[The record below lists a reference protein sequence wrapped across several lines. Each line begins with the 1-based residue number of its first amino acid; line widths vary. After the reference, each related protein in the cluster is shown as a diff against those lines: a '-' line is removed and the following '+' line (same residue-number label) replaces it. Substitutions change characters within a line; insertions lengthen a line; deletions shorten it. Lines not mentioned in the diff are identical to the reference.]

1 MNCRAFHVTT
11 IAISLTLLTVQ
22 SAAQDAPSISIDQQ
36 IILEH
41 DDGKSLWFHPRA
53 CAIPDSDGHIV
64 MTIQQHLQK
73 SDYYSGLYV
82 MHSRDNGATW
92 TDPDPRPELAWRDE
106 APDVTVSVC
115 DVTPGWH
122 APSGKLIAI
131 GVKVRYR
138 DGVQVYEKPQ
148 SHAAAYTVYD
158 PKEDSWSEWKF
169 VDMPDPAGK
178 FYLVT
183 PGCVQWHVRDD
194 GDVLVPMYF
203 RRADE
208 KAHHATIVQ
217 CRFDGETLS
226 YVKHGEELSL
236 DVERGFVEPSLIKFN
251 DRFFL
256 TLRNDQKAYVTTSDD
271 GLNYEPPKP
280 WTFDDGQELGSYN
293 TQQHWVTIGGKLYLA
308 YTRRGANNDHIMRN
322 RAPLF
327 MSEVDTEKLQ
337 TIRNTEVVL
346 IPERGGAMG
355 NFGANVINK
364 NEAWVTVSEG
374 VWNDDYRARGAT
386 GATFIARIKVNG
398 E

>member
-1 MNCRAFHVTT
+1 MRVWT
-11 IAISLTLLTVQ
+11 IHLALALVSSTFILPIVF
-22 SAAQDAPSISIDQQ
+22 AQPSGITAERQ

-53 CAIPDSDGHIV
+53 CAIPNSGGHVV
-64 MTIQQHLQK
+64 MTLQKHLQK

-92 TDPDPRPELAWRDE
+92 TTPDPRPELAWRDE
-106 APDVTVSVC
+106 APDVTVAVC

-122 APSGKLIAI
+122 APTGKLIAI

-158 PKEDSWSEWKF
+158 PENDSWTDWRF
-169 VDMPDPAGK
+169 VDMPDPTGK
-178 FYLVT
+178 FYMVT

-194 GDVLVPMYF
+194 GDVLMPVYF
-203 RRADE
+203 RGPE
-208 KAHHATIVQ
+208 VSPYVATVVR
-217 CRFDGETLS
+217 CGFDGETLT
-226 YVKHGEELSL
+226 YIENGTEFSL
-236 DVERGFVEPSLIKFN
+236 DVERGFVEPSLIKFG
-251 DRFFL
+251 DRFYL
-256 TLRNDQKAYVTTSDD
+256 TLRNDQKAYVTVGDD
-271 GLNYEPPKP
+271 GLHFETPKP

-293 TQQHWVTIGGKLYLA
+293 TQQHWLTLGDQLYLV
-308 YTRRGANNDHIMRN
+308 YTRRGANNDHVMRN

-337 TIRNTEVVL
+337 TIRDTEIVV
-346 IPERGGAMG
+346 IPERGAAMG
-355 NFGANVINK
+355 NFGANAISE

-374 VWNDDYRARGAT
+374 VWNDEYRARGAT
-386 GATFIARIKVNG
+386 GATFIARIKAAG
-398 E
+398 K